1 MWQSPFN
8 TVRSIQD
15 SFEAFLES
23 DEFLVELE
31 RWQGFS
37 TEDPSVL
44 DIVGMWLGQGENILL
59 LESFDML
66 LLLVINLVED
76 WAGSGKTAVGGMP
89 LWPDVAGSR
98 TPKVVKHLWGSTS
111 TSEESDDELD
121 ITVGASHALLLR
133 QNFEAQRASA
143 LDRRHVRIEGKID
156 RLTKLIEDRHK

>member
-98 TPKVVKHLWGSTS
+98 TRRSSSICGVQPRQVKNPTTSWTSLSEHPTHCCFVRTSRHSAHPLWTDAMFGSKGRS
-111 TSEESDDELD
+111 TGLPS
-121 ITVGASHALLLR
+121 
-133 QNFEAQRASA
+133 
-143 LDRRHVRIEGKID
+143 
-156 RLTKLIEDRHK
+156 